1 MNKEFDEDVFYDL
14 RYDVYFKNFFLNNKM
29 LAGFLS
35 LLWKTKVNPEDITYD
50 NTESV
55 LPLGKKIIYD
65 VVANVTLHKKEEI
78 NVNLEMQNLYH
89 KYLNERMAFY
99 AMRKY
104 SDKLKRAN
112 EFGNI
117 CIESIWFL
125 GFNDS
130 KFHDNNTEKW
140 LSEYKLTNED
150 GNVLTDK
157 FRIDQIFLKNKD
169 KCPII
174 ELQEFFKLCTS
185 LDKHNLPEFS
195 TDREEAKEML
205 LKMNNDKALR
215 AESFS
220 HEMFLRDQKAQF
232 KTAREEG
239 LEEGLVKG
247 KAEGKAEGIQE
258 GLVKGKAEGIQENKK
273 EIAKK
278 LFQSGQTKEFISFIT
293 GLSLEE
299 LNNILK

>member
-258 GLVKGKAEGIQENKK
+258 GQINEKLA
-273 EIAKK
+273 IAKK
-278 LFQSGQTKEFISFIT
+278 LFESGQNKEFISSIT
-293 GLSLEE
+293 GLSLDE
-299 LNNILK
+299 LNNILN

>member
-1 MNKEFDEDVFYDL
+1 MNQEFDEDVFYDL
-14 RYDVYFKNFFLNNKM
+14 RYDVYFKAFFLNNKM

-35 LLWKTKVNPEDITYD
+35 LLWNTKVNPEDITYD

-117 CIESIWFL
+117 CIQSIWFL

-205 LKMNNDKALR
+205 LKMNNDKVLR

-232 KTAREEG
+232 KSAREEG

-258 GLVKGKAEGIQENKK
+258 NKK
-273 EIAKK
+273 EIAKT
-278 LFQSGQTKEFISFIT
+278 LYSLGQTKEFIAKAT
-293 GLSLEE
+293 GRSLDE

>member
-1 MNKEFDEDVFYDL
+1 MNQEFDEDVFYDL

-65 VVANVTLHKKEEI
+65 VVANVTLHGKEEI

-117 CIESIWFL
+117 CIQSIWFL

-232 KTAREEG
+232 KSAREEG
-239 LEEGLVKG
+239 LEEGLT
-247 KAEGKAEGIQE
+247 
-258 GLVKGKAEGIQENKK
+258 KGKAEGIQENKK

-278 LFQSGQTKEFISFIT
+278 LFQSGQTKEFISSIT
-293 GLSLEE
+293 GLSLDE

>member
-1 MNKEFDEDVFYDL
+1 M
-14 RYDVYFKNFFLNNKM
+14 
-29 LAGFLS
+29 S
-35 LLWKTKVNPEDITYD
+35 LVIF
-50 NTESV
+50 V
-55 LPLGKKIIYD
+55 
-65 VVANVTLHKKEEI
+65 
-78 NVNLEMQNLYH
+78 
-89 KYLNERMAFY
+89 
-99 AMRKY
+99 
-104 SDKLKRAN
+104 
-112 EFGNI
+112 
-117 CIESIWFL
+117 IESIWFL

-232 KTAREEG
+232 KSAREEG

-258 GLVKGKAEGIQENKK
+258 NKK
-273 EIAKK
+273 EIAKT
-278 LFQSGQTKEFISFIT
+278 LYSLGQTKEFIAKAT
-293 GLSLEE
+293 GLSLDE

>member
-35 LLWKTKVNPEDITYD
+35 LLWNTKVNPEDITYD

-65 VVANVTLHKKEEI
+65 VVANVTLHGKEEI

-232 KTAREEG
+232 KSAREEG

-258 GLVKGKAEGIQENKK
+258 NKK
-273 EIAKK
+273 EIAKT
-278 LFQSGQTKEFISFIT
+278 LYSLGQTKEFIAKAT
-293 GLSLEE
+293 GLSLDE

>member
-104 SDKLKRAN
+104 SDKLKRAD

-220 HEMFLRDQKAQF
+220 HEMFLRDQKVQF

-239 LEEGLVKG
+239 LEEGIAKGLEEGLVKG
-247 KAEGKAEGIQE
+247 KAE
-258 GLVKGKAEGIQENKK
+258 GKAEGIQENKK

-278 LFQSGQTKEFISFIT
+278 LFQSGQTKEFISSIT

>member
-112 EFGNI
+112 EFDNI

-258 GLVKGKAEGIQENKK
+258 GQINEKLA
-273 EIAKK
+273 IAKK
-278 LFQSGQTKEFISFIT
+278 LFESGQNKEFISSIT

>member
-1 MNKEFDEDVFYDL
+1 MNQEFDEDVFYDL

-35 LLWKTKVNPEDITYD
+35 LLWNTKVNPEDITYD

-65 VVANVTLHKKEEI
+65 VVANVTLHKKDEI

-104 SDKLKRAN
+104 SDKLKKAE

-232 KTAREEG
+232 KSAREEG

-247 KAEGKAEGIQE
+247 KAEGIEERNIA
-258 GLVKGKAEGIQENKK
+258 
-273 EIAKK
+273 IAKK
-278 LFQSGQTKEFISFIT
+278 LFESGQTKEFISSIT
-293 GLSLEE
+293 GLSLDE
-299 LNNILK
+299 LNNILN

>member
-1 MNKEFDEDVFYDL
+1 MNQEFDEDVFYDL

-65 VVANVTLHKKEEI
+65 VVANVTLHKKDEI

-104 SDKLKRAN
+104 SDKLKKTE

-117 CIESIWFL
+117 CIQSIWFL

-232 KTAREEG
+232 KSAREEG

-258 GLVKGKAEGIQENKK
+258 GQINEKLA
-273 EIAKK
+273 IAKK
-278 LFQSGQTKEFISFIT
+278 LFESGQNKEFISSIT
-293 GLSLEE
+293 ELSLEE

>member
-14 RYDVYFKNFFLNNKM
+14 RYDVYFKNFFLNDKM

-35 LLWKTKVNPEDITYD
+35 LLWNTKVNPEDITYD

-55 LPLGKKIIYD
+55 LPQGKKIIYD
-65 VVANVTLHKKEEI
+65 VVANVTLHEKKEI

-89 KYLNERMAFY
+89 NYLNERMAFY

-104 SDKLKRAN
+104 SDKLKRAE

-125 GFNDS
+125 GFDES
-130 KFHDNNTEKW
+130 KFYDTKEKNW
-140 LSEYKLTNED
+140 LSEYMIKNNN
-150 GNVLTDK
+150 GNILTDK
-157 FRIDQIFLKNKD
+157 FRINQIILKNKD

-185 LDKHNLPEFS
+185 LDRHSLPEFS
-195 TDREEAKEML
+195 TEYAKEAKKML
-205 LKMNNDKALR
+205 IKMNNDKTLR

-220 HEMFLRDQKAQF
+220 HEMFLMDQKAQF
-232 KTAREEG
+232 KSAREEG
-239 LEEGLVKG
+239 LEEGIAKG
-247 KAEGKAEGIQE
+247 IE
-258 GLVKGKAEGIQENKK
+258 ENKK

-278 LFQSGQTKEFISFIT
+278 LFASGQTKEFISSIT
-293 GLSLEE
+293 GLSLDE

>member
-1 MNKEFDEDVFYDL
+1 MNQEFDEDVFYDL

-35 LLWKTKVNPEDITYD
+35 LLWNTKVNPEDITYD

-104 SDKLKRAN
+104 SDKLKKAE

-125 GFNDS
+125 GFDES
-130 KFHDNNTEKW
+130 KFYDNNTEKW

-195 TDREEAKEML
+195 TEYAKEAKEML

-232 KTAREEG
+232 KSAREEG
-239 LEEGLVKG
+239 LE
-247 KAEGKAEGIQE
+247 E

-278 LFQSGQTKEFISFIT
+278 LFQSGQTKEFINSIT

>member
-1 MNKEFDEDVFYDL
+1 MNQEFDEDVFYDL

-104 SDKLKRAN
+104 SNKLKRAN

-117 CIESIWFL
+117 CIQSIWFL

-232 KTAREEG
+232 KSAREEG

-247 KAEGKAEGIQE
+247 KAEGIEERNIA
-258 GLVKGKAEGIQENKK
+258 
-273 EIAKK
+273 IAKK
-278 LFQSGQTKEFISFIT
+278 LFESGQTKEFISSIT
-293 GLSLEE
+293 GLSLDE
-299 LNNILK
+299 LNNILN

>member
-1 MNKEFDEDVFYDL
+1 
-14 RYDVYFKNFFLNNKM
+14 
-29 LAGFLS
+29 
-35 LLWKTKVNPEDITYD
+35 
-50 NTESV
+50 
-55 LPLGKKIIYD
+55 
-65 VVANVTLHKKEEI
+65 
-78 NVNLEMQNLYH
+78 MQNLYH

-104 SDKLKRAN
+104 SDKLKRAE

-125 GFNDS
+125 GFDES
-130 KFHDNNTEKW
+130 KFYDNEKEKW
-140 LSEYKLTNED
+140 LSEYRLINED
-150 GNVLTDK
+150 GNILTDK
-157 FRIDQIFLKNKD
+157 FRINQIFLKNKD

-195 TDREEAKEML
+195 TKYAKEAKEML
-205 LKMNNDKALR
+205 LKMNSDKALR

-220 HEMFLRDQKAQF
+220 HEMFLMDQKAQF
-232 KTAREEG
+232 KSAREEG
-239 LEEGLVKG
+239 LEEGLAK
-247 KAEGKAEGIQE
+247 GKAEGIQE
-258 GLVKGKAEGIQENKK
+258 GKIDEKLS
-273 EIAKK
+273 IAKK
-278 LFQSGQTKEFISFIT
+278 LFASGQTKEFISSIT

>member
-1 MNKEFDEDVFYDL
+1 
-14 RYDVYFKNFFLNNKM
+14 
-29 LAGFLS
+29 
-35 LLWKTKVNPEDITYD
+35 
-50 NTESV
+50 
-55 LPLGKKIIYD
+55 
-65 VVANVTLHKKEEI
+65 
-78 NVNLEMQNLYH
+78 
-89 KYLNERMAFY
+89 
-99 AMRKY
+99 MRKY

-125 GFNDS
+125 GFDES
-130 KFHDNNTEKW
+130 KFYDNNTEKW

-258 GLVKGKAEGIQENKK
+258 GQINEKLA
-273 EIAKK
+273 IAKK
-278 LFQSGQTKEFISFIT
+278 LFESGQNKEFISSIT

>member
-35 LLWKTKVNPEDITYD
+35 LLWNTKVNPEDITYD

-205 LKMNNDKALR
+205 LKMNNDKVLR

-232 KTAREEG
+232 KSAREEG

-247 KAEGKAEGIQE
+247 KAEGIEERNIA
-258 GLVKGKAEGIQENKK
+258 
-273 EIAKK
+273 IAKK
-278 LFQSGQTKEFISFIT
+278 LFESGQTKEFISSIT
-293 GLSLEE
+293 GLSLDE

>member
-1 MNKEFDEDVFYDL
+1 MNQEFDEDVFYDL

-157 FRIDQIFLKNKD
+157 FRIGQIFLKNKD

-232 KTAREEG
+232 KSAREEG

-258 GLVKGKAEGIQENKK
+258 GQINEKLA
-273 EIAKK
+273 IAKK
-278 LFQSGQTKEFISFIT
+278 LFESGQTKEFISSIT
-293 GLSLEE
+293 GLSLDE
-299 LNNILK
+299 LNNILN